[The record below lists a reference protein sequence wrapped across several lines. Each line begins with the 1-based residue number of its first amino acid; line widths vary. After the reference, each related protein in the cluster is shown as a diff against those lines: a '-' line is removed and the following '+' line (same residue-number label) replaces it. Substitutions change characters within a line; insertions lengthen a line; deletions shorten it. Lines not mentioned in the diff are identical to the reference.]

1 MIRLILFGPPGVGKG
16 TQGKRL
22 AGDMGLIQIATGDML
37 RAAVAAGSPLG
48 EQAKAYMDSGNLVPD
63 AVVIGLIKERINND
77 DAGNGFILD
86 GFPRNLNQARSLAE
100 MLKDCGIELDRVVF
114 LDASHD
120 TLIRRLSGRLACRA
134 CGFGFHRHYSPPRV
148 EGRCDR
154 CDGELYQRDDDKE
167 KVIAARLE
175 VYHQQTEPLLVY
187 YAASSGFRKIDANGD
202 PDDVYGNL
210 RQSLAD

>member
-1 MIRLILFGPPGVGKG
+1 LIRLILFGPPGVGKG

-22 AGDMGLIQIATGDML
+22 AGDMGLIQISTGDML
-37 RAAVAAGSPLG
+37 RAAVAVGSPLG
-48 EQAKAYMDSGNLVPD
+48 EKAKTYMDSGNLVPD
-63 AVVIGLIKERINND
+63 EVVVGLIKERINND

-86 GFPRNLNQARSLAE
+86 GFPRNLNQARSLAK
-100 MLKDCGIELDRVVF
+100 MLKDCGLELDRVVF
-114 LDASHD
+114 LDASYD

-154 CDGELYQRDDDKE
+154 CNGELYQRDDDKE
-167 KVIAARLE
+167 EVIAARLE
-175 VYHQQTEPLLVY
+175 VYHQQTEPLLAY

-202 PDDVYGNL
+202 PDDVYGHL
-210 RQSLAD
+210 RQVLAD